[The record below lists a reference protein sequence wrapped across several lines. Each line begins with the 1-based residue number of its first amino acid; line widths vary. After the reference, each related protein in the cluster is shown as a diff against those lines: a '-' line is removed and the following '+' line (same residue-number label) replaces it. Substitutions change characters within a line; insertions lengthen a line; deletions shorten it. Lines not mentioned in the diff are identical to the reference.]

1 MRNAAQRLVR
11 QLALP
16 STLIVVFPALAMQ
29 PEAMLATMRHFLGSK
44 LVVIGDA
51 DAPRKPTPEA
61 VQDCIS
67 LQRVHADVTLLSGH
81 MFGNQRGLML
91 PVDLVVEIVTR
102 ADLVVGQD
110 RLLLTGC
117 YRGDLPGSIDL
128 LAGALR
134 DLRFDVDVDMAVP
147 RR

>member
-1 MRNAAQRLVR
+1 MRNAALRLVR

-51 DAPRKPTPEA
+51 DAPHKAIPEE
-61 VQDCIS
+61 VQDCIN
-67 LQRVHADVTLLSGH
+67 LQRAHADVTLVSGH

-91 PVDLVVEIVTR
+91 PVDLVVEIVTG
-102 ADLVVGQD
+102 ADLSVGQD

-117 YRGDLPGSIDL
+117 YRGDLPGSIEL

-134 DLRFDVDVDMAVP
+134 DLRFDVDIDRAVP

>member
-1 MRNAAQRLVR
+1 MRNVTRQLVR

-16 STLIVVFPALAMQ
+16 STMVVVFPTLAMQ
-29 PEAMLATMRHFLGSK
+29 PEAMLTTMRNFLGSK

-51 DAPRKPTPEA
+51 DAPHRPVLEA
-61 VQDCIS
+61 VQDCIN
-67 LQRVHADVTLLSGH
+67 LQRAHADVTLVPGY

-91 PVDLVVEIVTR
+91 PVDLVVEIVTS

-134 DLRFDVDVDMAVP
+134 DLRFDVDVDRAVP